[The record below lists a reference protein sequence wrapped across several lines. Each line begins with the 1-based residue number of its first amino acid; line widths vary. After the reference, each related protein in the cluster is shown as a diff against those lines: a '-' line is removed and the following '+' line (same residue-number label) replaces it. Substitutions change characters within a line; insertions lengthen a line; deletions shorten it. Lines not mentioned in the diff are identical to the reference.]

1 MRKKMERL
9 AKKVVALHP
18 GNLYFTDVFPGG
30 NIEHSGKYFL
40 VWASGAICRAWK
52 HNGKLLKRW
61 KIFFQQ
67 ALCKNR

>member
-18 GNLYFTDVFPGG
+18 GQLYFTDVFPGG

-52 HNGKLLKRW
+52 T
-61 KIFFQQ
+61 QQ
-67 ALCKNR
+67 EAVEEMEDILSTGSL